1 MRRTQIILED
11 WQYEN
16 LKTISQEKG
25 KSLSAVIREMVT
37 TCIEEDTP
45 RGTLDSICALGE
57 DATGSGKDHDKL
69 IYGNGNHSNG

>member
-1 MRRTQIILED
+1 MRRTQISLED

-37 TCIEEDTP
+37 TCIEEDNP

-57 DATGSGKDHDKL
+57 DASGYGRDHDKL
-69 IYGNGNHSNG
+69 IYENGSHE

>member
-1 MRRTQIILED
+1 MRRTQISLED

-37 TCIEEDTP
+37 TCIEESSP
-45 RGTLDSICALGE
+45 PATLDSICALGE
-57 DATGSGKDHDKL
+57 DPTGYGKDHDKL
-69 IYGNGNHSNG
+69 LYGTGSRG